1 MALRDVMDHAVRTQR
16 AMAQPGRAPSRA
28 RRSLLLLLACAPLAG
43 LCIWSW
49 VARPEFIWGAAT
61 LAPERVEPNLRL
73 SMYFLARR
81 IEAARS
87 QTGQYPVSLSEINE
101 AANGVT
107 YRRTSDSTYELT
119 GTADRIRLVYRSGE
133 SAAGFLGAL
142 RTRVPG
148 LK

>member
-16 AMAQPGRAPSRA
+16 EMARPGRAPSRA

-43 LCIWSW
+43 LCVWSW
-49 VARPEFIWGAAT
+49 VAKPEFIWGAAT

-73 SMYFLARR
+73 AMYFLARR
-81 IEAARS
+81 IEAARL
-87 QTGQYPVSLSEINE
+87 QTGSYPMRLAEIGE
-101 AANGVT
+101 AADGVT

-119 GTADRIRLVYRSGE
+119 GRADSVRLVYRSGD
-133 SAAGFLGAL
+133 SASDFLGAL
-142 RTRVPG
+142 RTQVPG